1 MSSRP
6 RVGIL
11 GAGQLAL
18 MLAEAAKPLGID
30 ILCAGQPNDCASQIA
45 PVLKVDLEDSAEVRA
60 FAEKVDVLTLESENV
75 DAAIL
80 EDLRNLA
87 PNVRAV
93 RIAQDRLYEKDF
105 LRSQGIDTAPYAA
118 VSSLRDLRT
127 ALEWIGAPS
136 ILKTRRL
143 GYDGRGQ
150 VRIQHPD
157 EASAAWAHTGGAP
170 CILEGMVAFDR
181 ELSLI
186 AARSVSGEIAFYPL
200 IHNEHREG
208 ILRVSVAPWL
218 DASLQALAEAHLS
231 KLLTALQYVGVL
243 TVEFFAAGRTLIAN
257 EMAPRVHNSGH
268 WTIEGSETS
277 QFANHLRAIVGPE
290 AGFALGATTSRPTVM
305 LNCIGAMPPLEE
317 TAKFPELFRHDYGK
331 AARPGRK
338 VGHLTCFAEYA
349 ETIAEWERRLNHGE
363 TFV

>member
-1 MSSRP
+1 
-6 RVGIL
+6 
-11 GAGQLAL
+11 

-30 ILCAGQPNDCASQIA
+30 IICAGQPNDCASQVA
-45 PVLKVDLEDSAEVRA
+45 TVRKVDLEDAAEVRA
-60 FAEKVDVLTLESENV
+60 FADSVDFLTLESENV

-80 EDLRNLA
+80 EDLPKLA
-87 PNVRAV
+87 PNARAV

-105 LRSQGIDTAPYAA
+105 LRSQGIATAPYAA
-118 VSSLRDLRT
+118 VSTLRDLHA

-150 VRIQHPD
+150 VRITHAD
-157 EASAAWAHTGGAP
+157 EAGAAWAHTGGAP

-186 AARSVSGEIAFYPL
+186 AARSATGDIAFYPL
-200 IHNEHREG
+200 IHNEHRAG
-208 ILRVSVAPWL
+208 ILRVSVAPWV
-218 DASLQALAEAHLS
+218 DAELQALAEAHLS
-231 KLLTALQYVGVL
+231 KLLTALNYVGVL
-243 TVEFFAAGRTLIAN
+243 TVEFFATGSTLIAN

-268 WTIEGSETS
+268 WTIEGAETS
-277 QFANHLRAIVGPE
+277 QFANHLRAI
-290 AGFALGATTSRPTVM
+290 AGQQLGLPLGLTMSRPTVM
-305 LNCIGAMPPLEE
+305 LNCIGTMPPLEE

-331 AARPGRK
+331 TPRSGRK
-338 VGHLTCFAEYA
+338 VGHLTCFAEHA
-349 ETIAEWERRLNHGE
+349 ATIAEWERRLNNGE